1 MQDVQESILSLSFSR
16 QILKS
21 ISDKISNYLDKNAER
36 DEKNNGKNDKINGRN
51 GRNGGGTYDGKHK
64 DKDQEVIYNS
74 DKSNP
79 HWRLQEGENFSKI
92 FYNCQKDCPKKSDNK
107 LNCMKFFVRGVCDKS
122 CNRAH
127 SLSKDNSKKF
137 EKFLADCREEAAKK
151 DF

>member
-64 DKDQEVIYNS
+64 EKD
-74 DKSNP
+74 
-79 HWRLQEGENFSKI
+79 
-92 FYNCQKDCPKKSDNK
+92 
-107 LNCMKFFVRGVCDKS
+107 
-122 CNRAH
+122 
-127 SLSKDNSKKF
+127 
-137 EKFLADCREEAAKK
+137 
-151 DF
+151 